1 MIRIEKYASEHP
13 EATVTEYLQELHRQ
27 EEEEKR
33 KERERIESINKTYTS
48 MIGKCFVIKPSACC
62 SMFLQLDVD
71 LGKEMHP
78 KIDMYIVF
86 TSSDGRTSMSFERN
100 RYICLEWFSKEA
112 NHKEIPEEVFNDVV
126 NKFNYMN
133 SMVENIRTI

>member
-13 EATVTEYLQELHRQ
+13 EATVTEYLQELRRQ
-27 EEEEKR
+27 EKEEKR
-33 KERERIESINKTYTS
+33 KELERIENINKTYTS
-48 MIGKCFVIKPSACC
+48 MVGKCFVIKPSLYC
-62 SMFLQLDVD
+62 SMFMQLNSD

-78 KIDMYIVF
+78 KSDIYIV
-86 TSSDGRTSMSFERN
+86 TVSSDGCTSMSFERN
-100 RYICLEWFSKEA
+100 RYICLEWFSREVD
-112 NHKEIPEEVFNDVV
+112 HKEIPEEVFNDVV